1 LKILNKYIIVSF
13 LKPFITTFLIALFI
27 LILQLVWLIFDDMAG
42 KGVTFGI
49 MLKYIFYVT
58 VVAVPKAIPIAI
70 LLASIM
76 TFGQLSENY
85 EFAAIKSS
93 GISLMKLIRPLLIVV
108 VSLSLINLF
117 FLNNAYPWAMY
128 KHKNLYANIK
138 KKQPA
143 LALVEGSFN
152 NDLDGFTIKFD
163 KKYGEEQ
170 NLLDNVLIYQTKD
183 NGNVSTITAK
193 KGTIF
198 SSDGSKY
205 MSLKLE
211 DGYYYE
217 EHSHRGSSLEVRNK
231 EPFSATHFDSYTVNI
246 DVSKFALDN
255 LEENRYD
262 DDREMLSLNQLDI
275 YSDSLKT
282 QWDEYLGN
290 RAQNFLFSAN
300 GNKLVNDTTPK
311 AKNIKG
317 EILDNFNLG
326 EQIQVLSIAE
336 NNIINT
342 VNDFSN
348 FSGDFKSRRK
358 GLNLI
363 DTEYHHRIAIAFSA
377 LLLFLIG
384 APLGSLIKKG
394 GFGAPMVVAI
404 VIYMVY
410 HFLSSFAVN
419 MADESSITD
428 FWGGWLSTLIL
439 FPLAIYLAFSANF
452 DKAKINF
459 NALIDKLYLLLNKKN
474 DIIQVDENKD
484 TDYIES

>member
-1 LKILNKYIIVSF
+1 
-13 LKPFITTFLIALFI
+13 
-27 LILQLVWLIFDDMAG
+27 MAG
-42 KGVTFGI
+42 KGVTIGI
-49 MLKYIFYVT
+49 MLKYIFYVS

-70 LLASIM
+70 LLSSIM

-85 EFAAIKSS
+85 EFAAIKSA
-93 GISLMKLIRPLLIVV
+93 GISLIKLLSPLIIIVIV
-108 VSLSLINLF
+108 LSIVNLF

-163 KKYGEEQ
+163 KKHGEDQ
-170 NLLDNVLIYQTKD
+170 NLLDNVIIYQTKN
-183 NGNVSTITAK
+183 NGNISTITAK

-217 EHSHRGSSLEVRNK
+217 EHSHRGSKQEIREK
-231 EPFSATHFDSYTVNI
+231 DPFSTTHFDTYTVNI
-246 DVSKFALDN
+246 DVSKFTLND
-255 LEENRYD
+255 LEVNQYD
-262 DDREMLSLNQLDI
+262 DDREMLSLKQLD
-275 YSDSLKT
+275 YSSDSLKT
-282 QWDEYLGN
+282 QWDDYIN
-290 RAQNFLFSAN
+290 HRSQNFFFSMN
-300 GNKLVNDTTPK
+300 GNKLIEDPLSKT
-311 AKNIKG
+311 ANIKG
-317 EILDNFNLG
+317 EILDNFNLK
-326 EQIQVLSIAE
+326 EQAEVLSIAE
-336 NNIINT
+336 NNITNFIY
-342 VNDFSN
+342 DFDY
-348 FSGDFKSRRK
+348 FSIDYKHKRK

-377 LLLFLIG
+377 LLLFIIG
-384 APLGSLIKKG
+384 APIGSLIRRG
-394 GFGAPMVVAI
+394 GFGAPMVIAI

-428 FWGGWLSTLIL
+428 FWGGWLSTLLLI
-439 FPLAIYLAFSANF
+439 PLSIYLIISAQM
-452 DKAKINF
+452 DRAKINF
-459 NALIDKLYLLLNKKN
+459 KGIIDKFYILFIKKN
-474 DIIQVDENKD
+474 KTNSIEDDKD
-484 TDYIES
+484 TDLLDE